1 MRGDTHMNVAL
12 FTSQINQLLQ
22 SEKEDYLKAVCE
34 LLKMHMQANVSLK
47 NAEEQAIT
55 EALLHSRPPQKYKLV
70 LPIVV
75 GNVRL
80 GSLALCR
87 PSGGFNED
95 EVLCANITLSV
106 CTILL
111 RQKKSEW
118 IASKKR
124 RLDSVRTVI
133 NTLSFSELEATTHIL
148 KGADSNE
155 IMLVAGH
162 IAKKLKIAS
171 SVITGALRKLEG
183 ADLIETR
190 SLGMKGTYI
199 RIKDALL
206 TEELAKL

>member
-1 MRGDTHMNVAL
+1 MNIAL
-12 FTSQINQLLQ
+12 FTAQMNQLLQ

-34 LLKMHMQANVSLK
+34 LVKMHVQADISLQ
-47 NAEEQAIT
+47 NAEGQTLAEV
-55 EALLHSRPPQKYKLV
+55 LLHFQFCSQQHKLF

-75 GNVRL
+75 GNTRL
-80 GSLALCR
+80 GSLTLCR
-87 PSGGFNED
+87 PNNDFNEE
-95 EVLCANITLSV
+95 EVLCANIALSV
-106 CTILL
+106 CIILL

-118 IASKKR
+118 LANKKR

-148 KGADSNE
+148 KTVEGNE

-162 IAKKLKIAS
+162 IAKKLKMAS

-199 RIKDALL
+199 RIKDVLL
-206 TEELAKL
+206 AEELAKL

>member
-1 MRGDTHMNVAL
+1 MNVAL
-12 FTSQINQLLQ
+12 FTAQMNQLLQ
-22 SEKEDYLKAVCE
+22 SESEDYLKAVCE
-34 LLKMHMQANVSLK
+34 LVKMHLQANVSVQ
-47 NAEEQAIT
+47 NAEGQTIT
-55 EALLHSRPPQKYKLV
+55 EVLLHFQFTSQKYKLF
-70 LPIVV
+70 LPILV
-75 GNVRL
+75 GHSRL
-80 GSLALCR
+80 GSLNLCR
-87 PSGGFNED
+87 PNNDFNE
-95 EVLCANITLSV
+95 EELLCANIALSV

-118 IASKKR
+118 LANKKR

-133 NTLSFSELEATTHIL
+133 NTLSFSELEATTHII
-148 KGADSNE
+148 KAVDGTE

-162 IAKKLKIAS
+162 IAKKLKITS

-199 RIKDALL
+199 RIKDVML

>member
-1 MRGDTHMNVAL
+1 MNIAL
-12 FTSQINQLLQ
+12 FTSQMNQLLQ

-34 LLKMHMQANVSLK
+34 LLKMHIQTNVSLK
-47 NAEEQAIT
+47 NAEGQSIT
-55 EALLHSRPPQKYKLV
+55 EALLHFHSSPKHKLF
-70 LPIVV
+70 LPITI
-75 GNVRL
+75 GHAHL
-80 GSLALCR
+80 GSLSLCR
-87 PSGGFNED
+87 PNNDFNED
-95 EVLCANITLSV
+95 EVLCANIALSV

-118 IASKKR
+118 IANKKR
-124 RLDSVRTVI
+124 RLDSVRAVI

-148 KGADSNE
+148 KAVEGNE
-155 IMLVAGH
+155 VMLVAGH
-162 IAKKLKIAS
+162 IAKKLKMAS